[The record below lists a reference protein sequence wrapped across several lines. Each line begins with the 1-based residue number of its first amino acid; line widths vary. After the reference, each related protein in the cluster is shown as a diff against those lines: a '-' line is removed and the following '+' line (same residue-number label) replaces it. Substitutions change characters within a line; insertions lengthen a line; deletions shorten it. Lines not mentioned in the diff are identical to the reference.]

1 MITVSIEFPETV
13 FDSLGQEPDD
23 FVKEMRVVAAVKWYE
38 LGKISE
44 SKAAEISGL
53 NLGDFIEV
61 LSRYKVYTAQ
71 NKNEEITKTSI
82 EAEPQTKLS
91 LQQIAVLP
99 LKERHKL
106 LAASIALTAEDFLND
121 PELTEFSILDG
132 EDWDPGND

>member
-13 FDSLGQEPDD
+13 FDSLGQEPDE

-53 NLGDFIEV
+53 NLGDFINV
-61 LSRYKVYTAQ
+61 WSRYKNYTVQ

-91 LQQIAVLP
+91 LQQIALLP

-106 LAASIALTAEDFLND
+106 LAASIGLTAEYFLND
-121 PELTEFSILDG
+121 PELTEFCILDG
-132 EDWDPGND
+132 EDWDAGND

>member
-13 FDSLGQEPDD
+13 FDSLGQEPDE

-53 NLGDFIEV
+53 NLGDFINV
-61 LSRYKVYTAQ
+61 LSRYKNYTVQ

-91 LQQIAVLP
+91 LQQIALLP

-132 EDWDPGND
+132 EDWDAGND